1 MSNISRR
8 DFLKTA
14 GVMTLAVAAAGV
26 LAGCEGSTVPAP
38 EAGKPEVKPSSVS
51 YTGYNDDKLTVESM
65 GRFHVYANHDA
76 DKPASQETVL
86 KLTYTKPEYSTEA
99 SITSVTIKTES
110 DQAVTDKATAS
121 DFAKAKFGLT
131 TANQEDATSITKVFT
146 VAAGTRETTTYA
158 VLDVTNVKTNN
169 LKVVV
174 EYTDKDGRGE
184 TLTMPLSVTQSDVY

>member
-51 YTGYNDDKLTVESM
+51 YTGYNGDKLTVESM
-65 GRFHVYANHDA
+65 GRFHVYTNHDA
-76 DKPASQETVL
+76 EKPASQETVL

-99 SITSVTIKTES
+99 SITSVVIKTES
-110 DQAVTDKATAS
+110 DQDVVNKATAS
-121 DFAKAKFGLT
+121 DFATKKFDLAPT
-131 TANQEDATSITKVFT
+131 NQEDAASITKVFT

-169 LKVVV
+169 LCC
-174 EYTDKDGRGE
+174 GQAF
-184 TLTMPLSVTQSDVY
+184 L